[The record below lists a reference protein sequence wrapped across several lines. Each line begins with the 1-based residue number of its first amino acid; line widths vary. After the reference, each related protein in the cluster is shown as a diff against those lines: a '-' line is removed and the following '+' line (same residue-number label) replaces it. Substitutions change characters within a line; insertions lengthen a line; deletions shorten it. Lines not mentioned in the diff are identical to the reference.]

1 MRKLAIILI
10 QAILLLSPTLSY
22 ADVSA
27 ETDIVVDKEIA
38 EQESEP
44 IITENE
50 DKNSVISTNKFFE
63 LELVRGTQNPL
74 NKYIPYT
81 VYITPKI
88 DSERTQI
95 KWEVPST
102 LIAKPSHKEF
112 VNLKKDQTYTFRA
125 NVDPQ
130 KKGTYEVTVNVIAW
144 QYDVNYTNSVS
155 SAVTLS
161 ESLTVQ
167 PTDSAYIV
175 SILLIIVVGLA
186 ISGVAIFLLYK
197 SSGKIMQ
204 RLKMWLTPPY

>member
-1 MRKLAIILI
+1 MKKLQVILTILI
-10 QAILLLSPTLSY
+10 IVLSSSLSY
-22 ADVSA
+22 ADTSS
-27 ETDIVVDKEIA
+27 ETDITIDEQTA

-44 IITENE
+44 IITEDE
-50 DKNSVISTNKFFE
+50 AKNSVTSTNNFFE

-88 DSERTQI
+88 DSEKTQI

-102 LIAKPSHKEF
+102 LIAKASHKEF

-125 NVDPQ
+125 NIDPQ
-130 KKGTYEVTVNVIAW
+130 KKGTYEVTVSVIAW

-155 SAVTLS
+155 STVVLS
-161 ESLTVQ
+161 DSLTVQ

-175 SILLIIVVGLA
+175 SILLIVVVGLA
-186 ISGVAIFLLYK
+186 LFGGMIFFLYK
-197 SSGKIMQ
+197 SSGKIMN
-204 RLKMWLTPPY
+204 RIKVWLTPPY